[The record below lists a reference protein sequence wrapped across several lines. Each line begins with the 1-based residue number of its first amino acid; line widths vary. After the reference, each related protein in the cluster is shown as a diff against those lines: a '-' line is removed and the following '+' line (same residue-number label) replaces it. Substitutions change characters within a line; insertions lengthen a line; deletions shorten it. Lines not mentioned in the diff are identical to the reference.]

1 MSSVHLGDTSLGG
14 LAGGL
19 PETTV
24 GLAERLRGGDS
35 AYRDGLETLSRRYWK
50 PVYLYARRTWA
61 KTNDEAKDLA
71 QSFFL
76 WLLEAHAL
84 RTFDPAKGRFR
95 NFLKLVL
102 GQFIARR
109 EEARRALKR
118 GGGVHLVSFEGA
130 LPELTDLLA
139 DPQGATPEE
148 IFDRAWRNEIV
159 NLAFARVRERHA
171 GSVALRIYQDY
182 DLAAESP
189 TYQELATRYGIS
201 EGEVK
206 RHLLTL
212 REEVRSAI
220 RAELHQLD
228 GDHQAE
234 WNELFGR

>member
-24 GLAERLRGGDS
+24 GLAERLRGDDS

-71 QSFFL
+71 QGFFL

-95 NFLKLVL
+95 SFLKLVL

-139 DPQGATPEE
+139 DPQGATPEQ

-171 GSVALRIYQDY
+171 GSMALRIYQDY

>member
-1 MSSVHLGDTSLGG
+1 MS
-14 LAGGL
+14 GGL

-24 GLAERLRGGDS
+24 GFTEELRGDDT
-35 AYRDGLETLSRRYWK
+35 AYRHGLETLSHRYWR

-61 KTNDEAKDLA
+61 KTNDESKDLA
-71 QSFFL
+71 QAFFL
-76 WLLEAHAL
+76 WLLEADAL
-84 RTFDPAKGRFR
+84 RSFDPVKGRFR
-95 NFLKLVL
+95 SFLKLVL
-102 GQFIARR
+102 GQFITRR
-109 EEARRALKR
+109 EEATRALKR
-118 GGGVHLVSFEGA
+118 GGGVRLLSFEGA
-130 LPELTDLLA
+130 LPELTDLLI
-139 DPQGATPEE
+139 DPASATPEE

-159 NLAFARVRERHA
+159 NHAFARVRECHQGTMA
-171 GSVALRIYQDY
+171 FRIYQDY

-189 TYQELATRYGIS
+189 TYQDLASRYGIS

-206 RHLLTL
+206 RHLVSL